1 MPREA
6 LVTELTSFQQQLM
19 GTWTNQN
26 LPGTDKG
33 DITNPYSYNVM
44 PLPQQSPQKDVSLG
58 YILKNFTYYETIV
71 FRGQKSLEDKD
82 EVLLPVAAPN
92 RGSTFQQ
99 TPFVVFYDQQ
109 IRFAEGPGR
118 VKLDQPGQVVHEENG
133 AWLYLKTEKQ
143 QIGPYPYPIGNPLLE
158 PGDPDP
164 QPSTQ
169 TLCKQISVPHGVSVV
184 ALGFFAAGSGEPTIP
199 AALSVLP
206 MPEGLDTLPYPY
218 GLELTD
224 DDNYQNPQPLLTLDI
239 TLPIKAAIA
248 DLRNAGNPVTDF
260 IYCQVDDTNGGAV
273 VDIPFEQQRAATK
286 GYSAVYWLMSIDGGA
301 NYDILAYTQ
310 RILIDIEINST
321 HYTFPH
327 PTSNVVTRV
336 KA

>member
-1 MPREA
+1 MPRQA
-6 LVTELTSFQQQLM
+6 QITELTSFQQQLI

-33 DITNPYSYNVM
+33 DTANPYSYNVM
-44 PLPQQSPQKDVSLG
+44 PLPQLSPQKGVSLG

-71 FRGQKSLEDKD
+71 FKGEKTSDGED
-82 EVLLPVAAPN
+82 EVVVPVAAPN

-109 IRFAEGPGR
+109 IRFAEGPG
-118 VKLDQPGQVVHEENG
+118 KGAIVHEENG

-143 QIGPYPYPIGNPLLE
+143 QIGPYPYPIGDPLLE

-184 ALGFFAAGSGEPTIP
+184 ALGFFAEGGGEPTIP
-199 AALSVLP
+199 AFPSVLP
-206 MPEGLDTLPYPY
+206 TPDGLDTLPYPY

-248 DLRNAGNPVTDF
+248 DLRDAGNPVTDF
-260 IYCQVDDTNGGAV
+260 IHCQVDDTNGGAV
-273 VDIPFEQQRAATK
+273 VDIPFEQQRAATT
-286 GYSAVYWLMSIDGGA
+286 GYSAVYWLMSTDGGV
-301 NYDILAYTQ
+301 NYDISPT
-310 RILIDIEINST
+310 RSGSCST
-321 HYTFPH
+321 SRSTPRTTPSRTRR
-327 PTSNVVTRV
+327 PTS
-336 KA
+336 